1 MLDDVEH
8 RILVVDDDAMIRNAV
23 AKRLT
28 RVGYEVIVAADAEQG
43 LRELDASPPSVVLLD
58 LRMPGMDGH
67 TFLRRIQRLPETVTA
82 IMSAHGDIDD
92 VIEVMR
98 HGAVDYLRKPFTSTD
113 LLTVVAHAIEIHSG
127 RVAAR
132 MARGT
137 ATTLTGMTS
146 ASPASAPAAA
156 TVRSATDGERSVQD
170 HMERIKRGELAIP
183 SIPSVVTE
191 LRALVQRRDAT
202 AREVA
207 TVLERDPRL
216 LSAVLKLGRSA
227 LYAGMKPA
235 ADLTTLVSRVG
246 LSQIQD
252 LAETAWLNDC
262 FRLADHRYHAMSLQ
276 ILERS
281 VARAVAARAIATAM
295 AIDASLAYR
304 CGLLADVGACLLLT
318 VVDATPGTDPAS
330 APARC
335 VGVVAGHHAAMGAQ
349 VLAKWGYEELVIR
362 IARLHHTENVPASPS
377 PHWIAFVVASEVAN
391 RLAGV
396 ADLTAAGPWPSP
408 TMLSRCAAAA
418 NISEATLPRLIE
430 SVKPEIESVLATLT

>member
-1 MLDDVEH
+1 MLDDAEH
-8 RILVVDDDAMIRNAV
+8 RILVVDDDAMIREAV

-28 RVGYEVIVAADAEQG
+28 RVGYQVILAADAEQG

-67 TFLRRIQRLPETVTA
+67 TFLRRIQRLTETVTA

-98 HGAVDYLRKPFTSTD
+98 HGAVDYLRKPFTSSD

-132 MARGT
+132 LARGT
-137 ATTLTGMTS
+137 ATTITGTTS
-146 ASPASAPAAA
+146 GAAPTPA
-156 TVRSATDGERSVQD
+156 TVRPASDGEPSVQD
-170 HMERIKRGELAIP
+170 HLERIKRGELAIP
-183 SIPSVVTE
+183 SIPSVVSE

-207 TVLERDPRL
+207 TVIERDPRL

-235 ADLTTLVSRVG
+235 SDLTTLVSRVG
-246 LSQIQD
+246 LAQIQD
-252 LAETAWLNDC
+252 LAETAWINDC
-262 FRLADHRYHAMSLQ
+262 FRLADRRYHAMSLQ

-281 VARAVAARAIATAM
+281 VARAVAARAIANTM
-295 AIDASLAYR
+295 GIDASLAYR
-304 CGLLADVGACLLLT
+304 CGLLADIGACLLLT
-318 VVDATPGTDPAS
+318 VVDATNGTDHAS
-330 APARC
+330 APDRC
-335 VGVVAGHHAAMGAQ
+335 LGVVASHHPAMGAQ

-362 IARLHHTENVPASPS
+362 IARLHHTENIPASPS
-377 PHWIAFVVASEVAN
+377 PHWIAFVLASEVAN
-391 RLAGV
+391 RLCSV
-396 ADLTAAGPWPSP
+396 DDLTASGPWPSP
-408 TMLSRCAAAA
+408 QMLSRCAAAA
-418 NISEATLPRLIE
+418 SISEATLPRLIE
-430 SVKPEIESVLATLT
+430 TVKPEIESVIASLT

>member
-1 MLDDVEH
+1 MLDDAEH
-8 RILVVDDDAMIRNAV
+8 RILVVDDDAMIRDAV

-43 LRELDASPPSVVLLD
+43 LRELEVSPPSVVLLD

-67 TFLRRIQRLPETVTA
+67 TFLRRIQRLPATVTA

-98 HGAVDYLRKPFTSTD
+98 HGAVDYLRKPFTSSD

-132 MARGT
+132 LARGT
-137 ATTLTGMTS
+137 ATTLTGTTS
-146 ASPASAPAAA
+146 GSAAAPTPAPARTAA
-156 TVRSATDGERSVQD
+156 DGETSVQD
-170 HMERIKRGELAIP
+170 HLERIKRGELAIP

-207 TVLERDPRL
+207 TVIERDPRL

-235 ADLTTLVSRVG
+235 SDLPTLVSRVG
-246 LSQIQD
+246 LAQIQD
-252 LAETAWLNDC
+252 LAETAWINDC
-262 FRLADHRYHAMSLQ
+262 FRLADRRYHAMSLQ

-281 VARAVAARAIATAM
+281 VARAVAARAIANTM
-295 AIDASLAYR
+295 GIDASLAYR
-304 CGLLADVGACLLLT
+304 CGLLADIGACLLLT
-318 VVDATPGTDPAS
+318 VVDATHGTDHAS
-330 APARC
+330 APDRC
-335 VGVVAGHHAAMGAQ
+335 LGVVASHHPAMGAQ

-362 IARLHHTENVPASPS
+362 IARLHHTENIPASPS
-377 PHWIAFVVASEVAN
+377 PHWIAFVLASEVAN
-391 RLAGV
+391 RLCSV
-396 ADLTAAGPWPSP
+396 DDLTASGPWPSP
-408 TMLSRCAAAA
+408 QMLSRCAAAA
-418 NISEATLPRLIE
+418 SISETTLPRLIE
-430 SVKPEIESVLATLT
+430 SVKPEIESVIASLT